1 MGMSFT
7 LPEPLLSVGLDSEQQ
22 LPQGTVQSMKQDIPK
37 TTCFLIACYEPR
49 IVVLEIKEGT
59 YQRKKKKRPAFR
71 KQYILE
77 GRNEQ
82 WKPPF

>member
-22 LPQGTVQSMKQDIPK
+22 LPQGAVHSVKQDNPK
-37 TTCFLIACYEPR
+37 TTCFLIACCEPR

-59 YQRKKKKRPAFR
+59 YQREKKSPAFR
-71 KQYILE
+71 KRYILE

-82 WKPPF
+82 WKQPC